1 MKFIEKYRE
10 LINSPEIT
18 AYVGNSAKRTFLVRR
33 ITALFVKILPI
44 IPIIL
49 ISVVIRVINNYLL

>member
-18 AYVGNSAKRTFLVRR
+18 AYVGNSAKRRFLVRG
-33 ITALFVKILPI
+33 ITAFVVTILAI
-44 IPIIL
+44 IAIIL